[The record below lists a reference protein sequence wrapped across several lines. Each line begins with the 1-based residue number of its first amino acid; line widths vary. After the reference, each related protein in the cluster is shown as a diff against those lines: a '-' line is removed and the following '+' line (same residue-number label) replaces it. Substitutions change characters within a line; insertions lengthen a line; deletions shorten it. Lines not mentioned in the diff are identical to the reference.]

1 MNKNTKIIEVGD
13 ITAPLRLDVYL
24 VGALKCTRNHARR
37 LIDGGL
43 VFVNENAAKQNKI
56 IKNGDKI
63 SLELLPPEGL
73 EIAPE
78 NIPLDIVYQDSSLA
92 VVNKPQN
99 MTVHP
104 SGKTVSGTLVNALL
118 FHIKDLSGINGKLR
132 PGIVHRLD
140 KDTSGLLVVAKD
152 DFAHA
157 HLSGQLKDKTCKR
170 FYKAVCEGVF
180 KEDEGVVDTCLSRDK
195 LDRKKIAVSDS
206 GRRAV
211 SKFRVLERFSNY
223 TLVEFELFTGRT
235 HQIRVHAR
243 HINHP
248 VVGDLTYGYAHQK
261 FNLDGQLLHAY
272 KLGFRHPRTDEV
284 VCFEAPLPDYFETVL
299 KILRQKNT

>member
-1 MNKNTKIIEVGD
+1 MNKNIKIIEAAG
-13 ITAPLRLDVYL
+13 ITAPVRLDVYL
-24 VGALKCTRNHARR
+24 GGALKCTRNHARH

-63 SLELLPPEGL
+63 SAELLPPVGL

-78 NIPLDIVYQDSSLA
+78 NITLDIVYQDSCLA

-118 FHIKDLSGINGKLR
+118 FHINDLSGINGKLR

-157 HLSGQLKDKTCKR
+157 ALSAQLKDKTCKR
-170 FYKAVCEGVF
+170 FYKALCEGLF
-180 KEDEGVVDTCLSRDK
+180 KEDAGVIDTCLSRDK
-195 LDRKKIAVSDS
+195 LDRKKIAVSDI
-206 GRRAV
+206 GRQAV

-223 TLVEFELFTGRT
+223 TLTEFELFTGRT

-248 VVGDLTYGYAHQK
+248 VVGDLTYGYARPK
-261 FNLDGQLLHAY
+261 FNLSGQLLHAY
-272 KLGFRHPRTDEV
+272 KLSFRHPRTNEIA
-284 VCFEAPLPDYFETVL
+284 CFEAPLPDYFERVL
-299 KILRQKNT
+299 KILRGK